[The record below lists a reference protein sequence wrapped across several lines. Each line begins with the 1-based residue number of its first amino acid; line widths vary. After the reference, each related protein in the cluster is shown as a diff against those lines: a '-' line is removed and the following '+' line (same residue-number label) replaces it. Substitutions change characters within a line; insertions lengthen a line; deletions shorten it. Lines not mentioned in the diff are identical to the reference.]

1 MECGYTN
8 ACASSFYSH
17 TACIAA
23 PWVRHANY
31 GDSNAHG
38 YPLTGLA

>member
-8 ACASSFYSH
+8 ACASRFHSH

-23 PWVRHANY
+23 TCGGDAND

-38 YPLTGLA
+38 YALTGLA